1 MSEQV
6 LCQPLEL
13 LRLTAQVLPTM
24 QTVGGTLGVT
34 GATTTA
40 GITNT
45 GNVGTGTLS
54 TTGAATLNSAGVTN
68 NLTVGGVTQ
77 LNGTNGLQF
86 DAGQNVSEI
95 STDGTLVDNSN
106 TALPTE
112 QAVKTYV
119 DAQVGNQDL
128 QEAYIDGN
136 TITTS
141 LAEGDVV
148 ITGTEQLVVSTTNGV
163 DGNQQRNRRR
173 YAWGDWS
180 YNYRR
185 YPPTQVMSERVLNS
199 TTGAATLKQCRYY
212 QQCNCGWNTRSNRSY
227 NYRRYHQHR

>member
-6 LCQPLEL
+6 LC
-13 LRLTAQVLPTM
+13 PTTGAATLNSAGITNNA
-24 QTVGGTLGVT
+24 TVGGTLGVT

-128 QEAYIDGN
+128 QKP
-136 TITTS
+136 TS
-141 LAEGDVV
+141 METPSPLHSLKEMSSSRVP
-148 ITGTEQLVVSTTNGV
+148 SN
-163 DGNQQRNRRR
+163 
-173 YAWGDWS
+173 WS
-180 YNYRR
+180 FRL
-185 YPPTQVMSERVLNS
+185 PMESM
-199 TTGAATLKQCRYY
+199 
-212 QQCNCGWNTRSNRSY
+212 
-227 NYRRYHQHR
+227 

>member
-1 MSEQV
+1 
-6 LCQPLEL
+6 
-13 LRLTAQVLPTM
+13 M
-24 QTVGGTLGVT
+24 QLWVEHFGVT

-77 LNGTNGLQF
+77 LNGSNGLQF
-86 DAGQNVSEI
+86 DATVRMYPTSAHRWY
-95 STDGTLVDNSN
+95 TLVDNSDN

-136 TITTS
+136 
-141 LAEGDVV
+141 
-148 ITGTEQLVVSTTNGV
+148 NHHHF
-163 DGNQQRNRRR
+163 
-173 YAWGDWS
+173 
-180 YNYRR
+180 
-185 YPPTQVMSERVLNS
+185 
-199 TTGAATLKQCRYY
+199 
-212 QQCNCGWNTRSNRSY
+212 TR
-227 NYRRYHQHR
+227 